1 MPFGFKSET
10 FCPGADSI
18 WQKCTVSLDKGKLY
32 PHIQKVLQNPDE
44 CGSGYIIYSLSEKAA
59 DIKNLIMRDMHL
71 ITTDNDGQEKVIQ
84 FRFGQAEEGK
94 KKNERF
100 FSPKLLIHPAS
111 KVGMLIL
118 SCSLGDCNYTM
129 DDLQMLNY
137 GIHKTYPIG
146 SSENKAIR
154 IKQLNLNRQENSDCN
169 DEEKAKRV
177 EKMQNLM
184 KNIFGNEDAFNMK
197 MFTEELMAEFKGD
210 YERFDPYRL
219 HVFTYLQTSDTDD
232 KASLLN
238 DFQRIIKIQNSN
250 YKVSNCDK
258 ASYEQTFENIYVG
271 SATEGGAIMTVISE
285 ETENSWF
292 LRDFHKDSLSQVYLW
307 IYFMVQIQKYT
318 LISIEKSLTEYDFSS
333 RNTSESRRK
342 LTDLIANLTKNK
354 VNSNF
359 TFISSH
365 TQHNKFYS
373 LCCRSHDIERLSEG
387 LHLKISYLKEHL
399 NILINEEEVRLA
411 KIENEI
417 SKRRENSMI
426 VITVVGAVM
435 ALFSIGYDSFGLMD
449 EEHFMLYNTTLTEPW
464 IRNVRVVGV
473 IIAVALLAWGITS
486 IFLRRKK

>member
-1 MPFGFKSET
+1 
-10 FCPGADSI
+10 
-18 WQKCTVSLDKGKLY
+18 
-32 PHIQKVLQNPDE
+32 
-44 CGSGYIIYSLSEKAA
+44 
-59 DIKNLIMRDMHL
+59 MRDMHL

-184 KNIFGNEDAFNMK
+184 KNIFGNEDVFNMK
-197 MFTEELMAEFKGD
+197 MFTEELMAEFKGE

-250 YKVSNCDK
+250 YKVSNCDR

-271 SATEGGAIMTVISE
+271 SRSSMGAGNKLDATAFEVT
-285 ETENSWF
+285 
-292 LRDFHKDSLSQVYLW
+292 D
-307 IYFMVQIQKYT
+307 IYK
-318 LISIEKSLTEYDFSS
+318 
-333 RNTSESRRK
+333 TS
-342 LTDLIANLTKNK
+342 
-354 VNSNF
+354 V
-359 TFISSH
+359 
-365 TQHNKFYS
+365 
-373 LCCRSHDIERLSEG
+373 CP
-387 LHLKISYLKEHL
+387 
-399 NILINEEEVRLA
+399 LA
-411 KIENEI
+411 KVM
-417 SKRRENSMI
+417 RRELKARGIKNLKVVYSKEEPITNSQN
-426 VITVVGAVM
+426 VIGSVPFVPSVA
-435 ALFSIGYDSFGLMD
+435 GL
-449 EEHFMLYNTTLTEPW
+449 
-464 IRNVRVVGV
+464 
-473 IIAVALLAWGITS
+473 IIAGEVIKELTQNV
-486 IFLRRKK
+486 